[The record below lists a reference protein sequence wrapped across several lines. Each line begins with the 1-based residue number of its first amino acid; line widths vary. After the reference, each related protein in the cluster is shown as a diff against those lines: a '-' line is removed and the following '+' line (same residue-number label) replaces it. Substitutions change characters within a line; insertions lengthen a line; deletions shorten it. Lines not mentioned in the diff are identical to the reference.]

1 MFFKIILLFI
11 CPEKMYLNELMP
23 QYERPSFLIKR
34 RINRTPGHFMKMKT
48 KPKDTLLN
56 QLLVR
61 VVDFFYLFMETSS
74 IHGFNHITSKNR
86 HILE

>member
-1 MFFKIILLFI
+1 
-11 CPEKMYLNELMP
+11 MYLNELMP

-34 RINRTPGHFMKMKT
+34 RITRTPDHIIKMKS
-48 KPKDTLLN
+48 KPNEKLIK
-56 QLLVR
+56 QLLTR

-74 IHGFNHITSKNR
+74 IHGFNHITATNR